1 MAVPP
6 PPTYRRL
13 PGKKKG
19 FIMGQHTL
27 WRGRDHL
34 LQISA
39 RWGTEDYK
47 RYYFKDIQAIIT
59 RRTDVGKI
67 QNFITGSLAGLF
79 GLFAASATSGWVTF
93 NAIIAIVTLCILIIN
108 VIKGPTCETHLLT
121 AVQTEKLHSLNRIKT
136 AQAVMNQ
143 LKPII
148 QRFQGHLAPETLVQQ
163 RAEFASSPPKSPP
176 TRLSQR
182 APKERKHES
191 GRVHLMLFALLSLN
205 GLIVA
210 VGFILSHVGLT
221 FLGGAVMLMMGVC
234 VVVALVKQHE
244 SNLQHPVRTMTWAAL
259 AYVCFSFISSYII
272 SMGLAFKN
280 PDIVQNQWEMIKLF
294 SSTTP
299 WDSALMMTLNI
310 IALSGAVAI
319 GIPGLCLL
327 KMSKDAIHL
336 PAGQPAAPAAD
347 TALKRIS

>member
-34 LQISA
+34 LQIYA

-47 RYYFKDIQAIIT
+47 RYYFNDIQAIIT
-59 RRTDVGKI
+59 RKTDIGKI
-67 QNFITGSLAGLF
+67 QNFVTGALAGLF
-79 GLFAASATSGWVTF
+79 GLFAATATSGWVTF
-93 NAIIAIVTLCILIIN
+93 NAIIAIVILCILIIN

-136 AQAVMNQ
+136 SQAVMNQ

-148 QRFQGHLAPETLVQQ
+148 ERYQGQLSSETLIQQ
-163 RAEFASSPPKSPP
+163 RAELSNAQKKRPP
-176 TRLSQR
+176 TRLVQR
-182 APKERKHES
+182 APKARKHES
-191 GRVHLMLFALLSLN
+191 GRVHLMLFALLSFN

-210 VGFILSHVGLT
+210 VGFVLSHVGLT
-221 FLGGAVMLMMGVC
+221 FLGGAVMLMMGIC

-259 AYVCFSFISSYII
+259 AYVCFLFISSYII

-280 PDIVQNQWEMIKLF
+280 PEMVQNQWEMIKLV
-294 SSTTP
+294 SNTTP
-299 WDSALMMTLNI
+299 WDSTLMMTLNI
-310 IALSGAVAI
+310 IALSAAVAI
-319 GIPGLCLL
+319 GIPGLYLL
-327 KMSKDAIHL
+327 RHFRRTQH
-336 PAGQPAAPAAD
+336 PAERFGAKPDSVAAP
-347 TALKRIS
+347 KRIS

>member
-34 LQISA
+34 LQIYA

-47 RYYFKDIQAIIT
+47 RYYFNDIQAIIT
-59 RRTDVGKI
+59 RKTDIGKI
-67 QNFITGSLAGLF
+67 QNFVTGALGGLF
-79 GLFAASATSGWVTF
+79 GLFAATATSGWVTF
-93 NAIIAIVTLCILIIN
+93 NAIIAIVILCILIIN

-148 QRFQGHLAPETLVQQ
+148 ERFQGQLSPETLIQQ
-163 RAEFASSPPKSPP
+163 RAELSNAPKKRPP
-176 TRLSQR
+176 TRLAQR
-182 APKERKHES
+182 APEARKHES
-191 GRVHLMLFALLSLN
+191 GRVHLMLFALLSFN

-210 VGFILSHVGLT
+210 VGFVLNHVGLT
-221 FLGGAVMLMMGVC
+221 FLGGAVMLMMGIC

-280 PDIVQNQWEMIKLF
+280 PEMVQNQWEMIKLV
-294 SSTTP
+294 SNTTP
-299 WDSALMMTLNI
+299 WDSTLMMTLNI
-310 IALSGAVAI
+310 IALSAAVAI
-319 GIPGLCLL
+319 GIPGLYLL
-327 KMSKDAIHL
+327 RHFRRTQHPVERFGAKPDSV
-336 PAGQPAAPAAD
+336 AAP
-347 TALKRIS
+347 KRIS

>member
-1 MAVPP
+1 MALPP
-6 PPTYRRL
+6 PPTYQRL

-19 FIMGQHTL
+19 FIMGQHSL

-34 LQISA
+34 LQIYA

-47 RYYFKDIQAIIT
+47 RYYFNDIQAVIT

-67 QNFITGSLAGLF
+67 QNFVTGSLAGLF
-79 GLFAASATSGWVTF
+79 SLFAASSTSGWVTF
-93 NAIIAIVTLCILIIN
+93 HAIIAMVTLCILIIN

-148 QRFQGHLAPETLVQQ
+148 ERFQGHLAPETLVQQ
-163 RAEFASSPPKSPP
+163 RAELASSPQKSSP

-182 APKERKHES
+182 APKALKHES
-191 GRVHLMLFALLSLN
+191 GRVHLMLFALLSFN
-205 GLIVA
+205 GLIAA

-221 FLGGAVMLMMGVC
+221 FLGGAVMLMMGIC

-259 AYVCFSFISSYII
+259 AYICFSFISSYII

-280 PDIVQNQWEMIKLF
+280 PDIVQNQWEMIKLV
-294 SSTTP
+294 SNATP
-299 WDSALMMTLNI
+299 WDSTLMMTLNI
-310 IALSGAVAI
+310 IALSAAVGI
-319 GIPGLCLL
+319 GVPGLWLL
-327 KMSKDAIHL
+327 RNFRRTRRADERVAVTPHSVAASKKI
-336 PAGQPAAPAAD
+336 
-347 TALKRIS
+347 T